1 MKQEEQYFIVDAAVL
16 PEVFLRVTEAK
27 ALLETGEVK
36 TVNDAVRQVGLSRSA
51 FYKYRDTIRPFHD
64 MLKGRIVNLQLL
76 LKNETGVLSRLL
88 NVLAQCGA
96 NILTINQSIPA
107 GGSAIVNIGIET
119 SGLSMTANEM
129 LSRIRGEQGVVR
141 CEILAS

>member
-1 MKQEEQYFIVDAAVL
+1 MRQEEQYFIVDAAVL
-16 PEVFLRVTEAK
+16 PDVFLRVTEAK

-36 TVNDAVRQVGLSRSA
+36 TVNDAVRRVGLSRSA

-64 MLKGRIVNLQLL
+64 MLKGRIVNLQLH
-76 LKNETGVLSRLL
+76 LKNETGVLSCLL

-107 GGSAIVNIGIET
+107 GGSAIVSIGIET
-119 SGLSMTANEM
+119 SALTMTVNEM
-129 LSRIRGEQGVVR
+129 LSHIREEKGVVQ
-141 CEILAS
+141 CEILAG